1 MKSTLTKLRSF
12 GIFAA
17 SRVASQPTET
27 QVSLAFGPSTFFSQ
41 EFGFMGKGDHRQ
53 KNDKK
58 NKKVKKDSKSTTAKM
73 PKK

>member
-1 MKSTLTKLRSF
+1 MGLVRNLFRAT
-12 GIFAA
+12 
-17 SRVASQPTET
+17 
-27 QVSLAFGPSTFFSQ
+27 GPFTFFSQ

-58 NKKVKKDSKSTTAKM
+58 NKKVKKDSKSNAVKM